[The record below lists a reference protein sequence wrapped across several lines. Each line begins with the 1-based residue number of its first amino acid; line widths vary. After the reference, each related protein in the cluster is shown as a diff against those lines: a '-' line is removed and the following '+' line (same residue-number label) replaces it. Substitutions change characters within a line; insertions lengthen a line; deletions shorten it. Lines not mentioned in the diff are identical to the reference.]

1 MTIYEYANFG
11 NINEKQTA
19 GCDDDVSQYC
29 IPLYVPWRKSDN
41 DDSYQDEAVREED
54 WHADHQDDRPQQDH
68 RQDRVGLSPEQQQ
81 YFSYQIFFK
90 WQQIF

>member
-1 MTIYEYANFG
+1 MRIYEYANFG

-19 GCDDDVSQYC
+19 GCDGWRQSV
-29 IPLYVPWRKSDN
+29 LYTIIPWRKSDN

-54 WHADHQDDRPQQDH
+54 WHTDHQDDRPQQDH

-81 YFSYQIFFK
+81 YFSYQIFFR